1 MTTDGLAR
9 KYVPWTFF
17 AYPDGEFRRGE
28 RVNRN
33 VRATCTR
40 IAFFLAATPAAL
52 VAAGGAQAQQP
63 SVKTQACVD
72 AYGAAQEHRKGNDLL
87 KARASLLTCAART
100 CPAVVQGDCTTWLAQ
115 VVEAIPSI
123 VLEATLDGEHV
134 FDVSVSMDGAA
145 VVQELDGK
153 PIEIN
158 PGLHKFTFER
168 KGLEPIEKKMIIAQ
182 RYKSLLVS
190 AAWRSPQP
198 QSPALTFAPNGAPAA
213 SDSEPDRPVP
223 ALAYVLGGVAIAGLG
238 TFAVLGLTGTSTQHD
253 LESSCSPHCSSAD
266 VDSLKTRFLAADIAA
281 GVGALSAA
289 GAVVVFLTRPERPA
303 HPRTADSLGIRPLA
317 GGGGAAIS
325 GTF

>member
-1 MTTDGLAR
+1 LNQD
-9 KYVPWTFF
+9 V
-17 AYPDGEFRRGE
+17 RG
-28 RVNRN
+28 
-33 VRATCTR
+33 ACTR
-40 IAFFLAATPAAL
+40 IAFWAATAAA
-52 VAAGGAQAQQP
+52 VTAAVGAQAQP
-63 SVKTQACVD
+63 SLTTQTCVD

-87 KARASLLTCAART
+87 KARASLLTCAARS

-134 FDVSVSMDGAA
+134 FDVSVSMDGVAL
-145 VVQELDGK
+145 VQELDGK

-198 QSPALTFAPNGAPAA
+198 QSPVVTFGPNGAPAG
-213 SDSEPDRPVP
+213 PDGDTVRPVP

-238 TFAVLGLTGTSTQHD
+238 TFAVLGLTGTATQHD

-266 VDSLKTRFLAADIAA
+266 VDSLKTRFIAADIAA

-289 GAVVVFLTRPERPA
+289 GAAVVFFTRPERPSHMHDA
-303 HPRTADSLGIRPLA
+303 QSLGIRPLA
-317 GGGGAAIS
+317 GGGGAAITYA

>member
-1 MTTDGLAR
+1 M
-9 KYVPWTFF
+9 
-17 AYPDGEFRRGE
+17 
-28 RVNRN
+28 NRD
-33 VRATCTR
+33 VRAACAR
-40 IAFFLAATPAAL
+40 IAFLLAATPAAL
-52 VAAGGAQAQQP
+52 VAAGGAQAQP
-63 SVKTQACVD
+63 NATTKACVD
-72 AYGAAQEHRKGNDLL
+72 AYGAAQEHRKSNDLL
-87 KARASLLTCAART
+87 NARASLLTCAART

-123 VLEATLDGEHV
+123 VLDATLDGEHV
-134 FDVSVSMDGAA
+134 SDVSVSMDGVAL
-145 VVQELDGK
+145 VPELDGK

-168 KGLEPIEKKMIIAQ
+168 KGLDPIEKKMIIAQ

-190 AAWRSPQP
+190 AAWRSPP
-198 QSPALTFAPNGAPAA
+198 PPSPPVTFAPNGASAA
-213 SDSEPDRPVP
+213 SDSETGRPVP
-223 ALAYVLGGVAIAGLG
+223 ALTYVLGGVAVAGLG

-266 VDSLKTRFLAADIAA
+266 VDSLKTRFIAADIAA

-303 HPRTADSLGIRPLA
+303 HPRAAESLGIRPLA
-317 GGGGAAIS
+317 GGGGAAITYA